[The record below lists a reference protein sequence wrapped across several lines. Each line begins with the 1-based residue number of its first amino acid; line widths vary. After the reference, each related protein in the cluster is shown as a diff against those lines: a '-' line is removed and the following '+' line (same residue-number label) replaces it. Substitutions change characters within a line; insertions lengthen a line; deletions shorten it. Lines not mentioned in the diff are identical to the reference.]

1 MQSENVLAVAERRL
15 HWLEQR
21 QSVLAQNIANANTP
35 GYQARDLKPFKTVL
49 ANAAQLPPA
58 ALSTGALSTGAAPM
72 AAGPG
77 PATAAV
83 DRTVDERAPDGNAVS
98 IDEQAVKVAETDT
111 SHQLALDL
119 YKKYVGLFRL
129 ALGRG

>member
-1 MQSENVLAVAERRL
+1 MSTQSPNILALAERRL
-15 HWLEQR
+15 NWLDQR

-35 GYQARDLKPFKTVL
+35 GYQARDLKPF
-49 ANAAQLPPA
+49 AAMLNTAIQPA
-58 ALSTGALSTGAAPM
+58 TLSTGATLVPNASGQPTAP
-72 AAGPG
+72 
-77 PATAAV
+77 V
-83 DRTVDERAPDGNAVS
+83 DRAVVERSPDGNAVS
-98 IDEQAVKVAETDT
+98 IDEQAVKVADTDT

>member
-35 GYQARDLKPFKTVL
+35 GYQARDLKPFMTVL

-58 ALSTGALSTGAAPM
+58 ALSTGATPTAVGS
-72 AAGPG
+72 G

-83 DRTVDERAPDGNAVS
+83 DRTVEERAPDGNAVS
-98 IDEQAVKVAETDT
+98 VDEQAVKVAETDT

>member
-35 GYQARDLKPFKTVL
+35 GYQARDLKPFTAVL
-49 ANAAQLPPA
+49 ASAAQLPPA
-58 ALSTGALSTGAAPM
+58 TLSTGAAPM
-72 AAGPG
+72 AAGSA
-77 PATAAV
+77 PAAAAV
-83 DRTVDERAPDGNAVS
+83 DRAVDERAPDGNAVS